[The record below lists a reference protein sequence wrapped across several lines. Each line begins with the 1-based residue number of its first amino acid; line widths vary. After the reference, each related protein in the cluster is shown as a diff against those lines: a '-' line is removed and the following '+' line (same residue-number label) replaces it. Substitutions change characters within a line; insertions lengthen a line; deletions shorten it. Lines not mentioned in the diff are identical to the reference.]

1 MFSLS
6 NEELTVMEAFRKK
19 ALRGGLIHKPWATQ
33 ESFPSI
39 LPAICRTEHGMTVRL
54 QAPLTKVARHI
65 TSRLKPHRSQISAVK
80 LVNGQLQEYR
90 LDPDPVSTS
99 RPAEPRVIELPRIEE
114 FWNDIRPARVVAA
127 TTVAVPVRGCPVPEF
142 VKADIRAT
150 KVLETFLNPEQ
161 LEDFRRT
168 NQFVTV
174 GQDTGR
180 RYLLTSRTK
189 PNQSPKYGNRTM
201 FDLDRNIPICVHDWD
216 VPAAE
221 ELLGLHLF
229 LSLPGWE
236 SWMLELPE

>member
-1 MFSLS
+1 MIF
-6 NEELTVMEAFRKK
+6 
-19 ALRGGLIHKPWATQ
+19 KPWATP
-33 ESFPSI
+33 ESFPQI
-39 LPAICRTEHGMTVRL
+39 LESICRTERGVTVQL
-54 QAPLTKVARHI
+54 QAPITKVAKHL
-65 TSRLKPHRSQISAVK
+65 TSRLKPGRNQVSVVK
-80 LVNGQLQEYR
+80 LSNGTLQEYKINP
-90 LDPDPVSTS
+90 L
-99 RPAEPRVIELPRIEE
+99 PARAPSASPASIEE
-114 FWNDIRPARVVAA
+114 YWDAIRLPALAVAA
-127 TTVAVPVRGCPVPEF
+127 TTVAVPDRGCPVPEF
-142 VKADIRAT
+142 VKAEIRAT
-150 KVLETFLNPEQ
+150 KVLETFLNPGQ

-189 PNQSPKYGNRTM
+189 VERSPKSNRTL
-201 FDLDRNIPICVHDWD
+201 FDLDRNQPICVHDWE

>member
-1 MFSLS
+1 
-6 NEELTVMEAFRKK
+6 MEAFRRK
-19 ALRGGLIHKPWATQ
+19 ALKGGMIHKPWATP

-39 LPAICRTEHGMTVRL
+39 LPSICRTEHGMTVRL

-65 TSRLKPHRSQISAVK
+65 TSRLKPHRGQVSAVK
-80 LVNGQLQEYR
+80 LADGRLQEYKI
-90 LDPDPVSTS
+90 
-99 RPAEPRVIELPRIEE
+99 EPEPNPTAVTPPTPTVLERIEDY
-114 FWNDIRPARVVAA
+114 WNDIRPARVVAA

-142 VKADIRAT
+142 VKAEIRAT

-168 NQFVTV
+168 NQFITV
-174 GQDTGR
+174 GQDTGH

-189 PNQSPKYGNRTM
+189 PNRSEKSGNRTM
-201 FDLDRNIPICVHDWD
+201 FDLDKNSPICVHDWD

>member
-1 MFSLS
+1 
-6 NEELTVMEAFRKK
+6 
-19 ALRGGLIHKPWATQ
+19 
-33 ESFPSI
+33 
-39 LPAICRTEHGMTVRL
+39 MTAKL
-54 QAPLTKVARHI
+54 QAPITRVAKHL
-65 TSRLKPHRSQISAVK
+65 TSRLKPSRAQVSVVK
-80 LVNGQLQEYR
+80 LANGNLQEYKI
-90 LDPDPVSTS
+90 DPIPARIPSTP
-99 RPAEPRVIELPRIEE
+99 PAIEE
-114 FWNDIRPARVVAA
+114 YWEAIRLPALAVAA

-142 VKADIRAT
+142 AKAEIRAT
-150 KVLETFLNPEQ
+150 KVLEAFLNPGQ

-180 RYLLTSRTK
+180 RYLLTSRMKSEGLT
-189 PNQSPKYGNRTM
+189 PKRTL
-201 FDLDRNIPICVHDWD
+201 FDLDRNQSICVHDWD